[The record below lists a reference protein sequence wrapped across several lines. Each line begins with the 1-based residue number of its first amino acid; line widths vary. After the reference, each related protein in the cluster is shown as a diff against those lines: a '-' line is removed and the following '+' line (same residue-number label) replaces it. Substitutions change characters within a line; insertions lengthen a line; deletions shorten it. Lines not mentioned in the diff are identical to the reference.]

1 MGATVVEDL
10 FSEKLLQY
18 GAIGAILAYAVY
30 QDIQQR
36 KRQVAKDKNEATR
49 AINQQDDCVQ
59 QLRELEKVRVKEL
72 KECLEKLIR
81 AQESSNEIARR
92 SNELHEQVIDLLEEI
107 NDETRT
113 FHNKS
118 KGKPDDA

>member
-1 MGATVVEDL
+1 MVEDL